1 MQIPNRHKSKRS
13 EATYASLM
21 PIFFMRIE
29 AFKLVQTPGLVV
41 MLYTKPWTVKVG
53 ATLLPDTE
61 LLEFVCNEKEK
72 DQQHMPASASAV
84 R

>member
-1 MQIPNRHKSKRS
+1 MPVIQGRSRPNLTMAPH
-13 EATYASLM
+13 
-21 PIFFMRIE
+21 P
-29 AFKLVQTPGLVV
+29 FKLVQTPGLVV